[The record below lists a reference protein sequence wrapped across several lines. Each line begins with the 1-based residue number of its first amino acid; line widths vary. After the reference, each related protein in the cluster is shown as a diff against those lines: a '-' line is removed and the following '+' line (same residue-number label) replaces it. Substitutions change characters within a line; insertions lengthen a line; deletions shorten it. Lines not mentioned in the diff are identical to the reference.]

1 MRKTICI
8 ALLALVSMLS
18 ASAQKAAIKTNLLYD
33 AALNVNLGVEFGL
46 APKWS
51 LDISGDFNSW
61 TVNEHKWKHWFA
73 QPEARYWFCDRF
85 AGHFLAFHA
94 IGGQY
99 NVGNIPGGF
108 KFLNTDLRQLAD
120 NRYQGWGVGGGIGYG
135 YDFLLGK
142 HWNLELE
149 IAVGYV
155 YLKYEKFRCQTC
167 GRKIGDG
174 HHNYIGPTKAAINLV
189 YLF

>member
-1 MRKTICI
+1 MKKIICI
-8 ALLALVSMLS
+8 ALLALAGVMGGN
-18 ASAQKAAIKTNLLYD
+18 AQTVALKTNLLYD
-33 AALNVNLGVEFGL
+33 AALNVNFGVEFGL

-51 LDISGDFNSW
+51 LDLSGDLNTW
-61 TVNEHKWKHWFA
+61 TVNGHKWKHWFA

-94 IGGQY
+94 IGGQF

-108 KFLNTDLRQLAD
+108 KFLNTDLTQLAN
-120 NRYQGWGVGGGIGYG
+120 NRYEGWGIGGGIGYG

-142 HWNLELE
+142 HWNIELE

-155 YLKYEKFRCQTC
+155 YLDYKKYRCQTC
-167 GRKIGDG
+167 GRELGDG